1 MKGSNKVKKFILD
14 NLTLHKRNIIRTAII
29 KFGISRQAV
38 LKHMN
43 TLISEKKVIAHG
55 KTRDRFYELRPE
67 VNFSKTIDLSK
78 EYAYGEIINNQI
90 IPQLSILTKNIQEI
104 CEFSISAI
112 LNNIYDHSK
121 ATSFYFKLYFN
132 YKDIQIVVSDNGEGL
147 FKYIQTK
154 LKLKNPQMAALEIA
168 KGGLTTDP
176 KNHSGEELYTLIN
189 LFDQVAI
196 DSTGISLKFDNK
208 THSWMI
214 DRSIHKNG
222 TRIQLK
228 IKPSSR
234 RTCKEVFHRL
244 FKSERKSVSIP
255 VSLLKIHNA
264 QIVNSRQQAQNMLRN
279 ISDLKTIEF
288 DFKNI
293 DLIGPAFAD
302 ELVRKTKVENSSANI
317 KWINSNETVDVLMK
331 RALTR
336 FS

>member
-1 MKGSNKVKKFILD
+1 MKASNKIKKFILD
-14 NLTLHKRNIIRTAII
+14 NLLLHQRDIIQTAIL

-38 LKHMN
+38 LKHMHA
-43 TLISEKKVIAHG
+43 LISEKKVIAHG

-90 IPQLSILTKNIQEI
+90 FPQLLILTKNVREI

-112 LNNIYDHSK
+112 LNNINDHAE
-121 ATSFYFKLYFN
+121 ATSFYYKLYFN
-132 YKDIQIVVSDNGEGL
+132 YKDIHIIVSDNGEGL
-147 FKYIQTK
+147 FKHIQTR
-154 LKLKNPQMAALEIA
+154 LELKNPQMAALEIA
-168 KGGLTTDP
+168 KGGITTDP
-176 KNHSGEELYTLIN
+176 DNHSGEELHTLIN
-189 LFDQVAI
+189 LFDQVTI

-208 THSWMI
+208 SHSWMI
-214 DRSIHKNG
+214 DRSIHKKG
-222 TRIQLK
+222 TRIHLK

-244 FKSERKSVSIP
+244 FKSEQKSVRIP

-264 QIVNSRQQAQNMLRN
+264 QIVNSRQQAQNILRN

-288 DFKNI
+288 DFNNI
-293 DLIGPAFAD
+293 DIIGPAFAD
-302 ELVRKTKVENSSANI
+302 ELIRNTKKKNESANI
-317 KWINSNETVDVLMK
+317 KWINSNKMIDVLMS
-331 RALTR
+331 RAFSR

>member
-1 MKGSNKVKKFILD
+1 MKGSNKIKKFILD
-14 NLTLHKRNIIRTAII
+14 NLVLHQRDIIQTAIL

-38 LKHMN
+38 LKHMH

-78 EYAYGEIINNQI
+78 EYSYGEIINSQI
-90 IPQLSILTKNIQEI
+90 FPHLSILTKNVREI

-112 LNNIYDHSK
+112 LNNIYDHAK
-121 ATSFYFKLYFN
+121 ATSFYYKLYFN
-132 YKDIQIVVSDNGEGL
+132 YKDIHIIISDNGEGL
-147 FKYIQTK
+147 FKHIQRG

-168 KGGLTTDP
+168 KGYLTTDP
-176 KNHSGEELYTLIN
+176 ENHSGEELHTLIN

-214 DRSIHKNG
+214 NHSIQKQG
-222 TRIQLK
+222 TRIHLK

-234 RTCKEVFHRL
+234 RNCKEVFHRL
-244 FKSERKSVSIP
+244 FKSERKSVRIP
-255 VSLLKIHNA
+255 VGLLKIHNA
-264 QIVNSRQQAQNMLRN
+264 QIVNSRQQAQNILRN

-302 ELVRKTKVENSSANI
+302 ELVRKTKVENNTANI
-317 KWINSNETVDVLMK
+317 KWINSNKTVDVLMK

>member
-1 MKGSNKVKKFILD
+1 MKASNKIKKFILD
-14 NLTLHKRNIIRTAII
+14 NLTLHQRDIIQTAIL
-29 KFGISRQAV
+29 KFGISRQAA
-38 LKHMN
+38 LKHMH

-67 VNFSKTIDLSK
+67 VNFSKTIDLLK
-78 EYAYGEIINNQI
+78 EYSYGEIINSQI
-90 IPQLSILTKNIQEI
+90 FPHLSILTKNVREI

-112 LNNIYDHSK
+112 LNNIYDHAK
-121 ATSFYFKLYFN
+121 ATSFYYKLYFN
-132 YKDIQIVVSDNGEGL
+132 YKDIHIIISDNGEGL
-147 FKYIQTK
+147 FKHIQTG

-168 KGGLTTDP
+168 KGYLTTDP
-176 KNHSGEELYTLIN
+176 KNHSGEELHTLIN

-208 THSWMI
+208 TYSWMI
-214 DRSIHKNG
+214 DHSIQKQG
-222 TRIQLK
+222 TRIHLK

-234 RTCKEVFHRL
+234 RNCREVFNRL
-244 FKSERKSVSIP
+244 FKSERKSVRIP
-255 VSLLKIHNA
+255 VGLLKIQNA

-317 KWINSNETVDVLMK
+317 KWINSNKTVDVLMK
-331 RALTR
+331 HALTR